1 MKFLFFIGG
10 WNFGGMETAYLSLM
24 KGLKTLGHQP
34 VAIVCGWTDGIVPEL
49 LEQAGIPCHQLRLGR
64 IYLRNPYW
72 TWHTLWRMPAARR
85 RLRRLAAELRPDWV
99 IFAELQM
106 VLMVA
111 SLLPARRA
119 IYLQSEPGRL
129 MQHGW
134 SKRAIER
141 RLDRFVCVTDFIARN
156 LPTGRRK
163 IAVVHNGVELPN
175 AMPSEHAPVRVGIV
189 GRITNQKQHL
199 VLLEACALLKR
210 GSFELHIV
218 GTKSGT
224 YVRDVESRIAALNLG
239 DTVRWTGFVADC
251 DVLHGSLDIVAAPAI
266 DEPFGLTVP
275 EAGSYGLPVVAAR
288 SGAFPE
294 IVESGVNGLM
304 FEPGNAGDCA
314 QNAAASHRRP
324 GLASPPRRCRTCAC
338 RRRLHHRDDGDPLPR
353 GARLLNSGLQ
363 GIAGTGRAP
372 DRVPEGPPNR
382 ICTMPATMPIDTPN
396 RQARS

>member
-1 MKFLFFIGG
+1 MRFLFFVGG

-24 KGLKTLGHQP
+24 KGLKALGHQP

-49 LEQAGIPCHQLRLGR
+49 LEQAGIPYHQVRLGR

-72 TWHTLWRMPAARR
+72 TWHTLWRMPAARW

-134 SKRAIER
+134 SARAIER
-141 RLDRFVCVTDFIARN
+141 RLDRFVCVSDFIARH
-156 LPTGRRK
+156 LPADPRK
-163 IAVVHNGVELPN
+163 IAVVHNGVELPS
-175 AMPSEHAPVRVGIV
+175 AAPSAHAPVRIGIV
-189 GRITNQKQHL
+189 GRIAEQKQHL
-199 VLLEACALLKR
+199 VLLEACALLRR

-218 GTKSGT
+218 GAKSGPH
-224 YVRDVESRIAALNLG
+224 VRAVEARIAALGLG
-239 DTVRWTGFVADC
+239 DAVRWIGFVADR
-251 DVLHGSLDIVAAPAI
+251 DALYGSLDIVAAPAI

-294 IVESGVNGLM
+294 LVDDGVNGLM
-304 FEPGNAGDCA
+304 FEPATPK
-314 QNAAASHRRP
+314 AAR
-324 GLASPPRRCRTCAC
+324 RRCSVSSTIPRL
-338 RRRLHHRDDGDPLPR
+338 RRRLGDAGRARVAAEFTIEKMATRFLAALGR
-353 GARLLNSGLQ
+353 IMLGARHSWRAHLAAEGRRRRRRRWSG
-363 GIAGTGRAP
+363 R
-372 DRVPEGPPNR
+372 
-382 ICTMPATMPIDTPN
+382 
-396 RQARS
+396 